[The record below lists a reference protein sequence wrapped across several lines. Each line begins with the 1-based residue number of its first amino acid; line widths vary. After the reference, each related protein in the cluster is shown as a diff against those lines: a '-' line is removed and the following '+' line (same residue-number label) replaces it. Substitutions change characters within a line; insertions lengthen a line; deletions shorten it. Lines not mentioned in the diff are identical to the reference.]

1 MRHFTSI
8 LLFFCLFHFK
18 STGQVLELDS
28 NFSYKNLG
36 KQLTY
41 MEDKSGKLSLSQ
53 VRAMEKALLFKPGK
67 EEILNLGNTKS
78 AFWIKLTYI
87 SGSTGRNYLIL
98 DVPNIENIDCYSI
111 LSTGKIS
118 HLNAGA
124 IKPADRGVIVA
135 NNFIFELP
143 DQGIRKET
151 TEIFLRVKTN
161 NILMVPIKLAT
172 SENFIPGSTQRD
184 TLEIL
189 YIGVLITLF
198 LFNIFLYISIKD
210 SLYLYYGLY
219 VFSLAIYV
227 VVYLRG
233 YGYLLGQ
240 HLRILINLYPHV
252 FLSVAVAASILFSKK
267 FLNLPLIFPK
277 IDKICNFLI
286 VCCGVMFISSASGF
300 KGLSASLAQYISIVA
315 SVVLWISGVVSF
327 KKGHQPAKFYIMA
340 WTFITFTVIAVALSL
355 QGIVTYHDYTFEF
368 VPVGSTI
375 ELLLLSFALGDRYK
389 TIIQNEQKAR
399 DENLLLV
406 KNQNQLLEKQV
417 EDRTLKLSETILKL
431 EDSNA
436 VKNKLFSII
445 AHDLRSPF
453 NSLISIFSLK
463 DMDLLT
469 FDELKLLLNENQK
482 NIETIH
488 NTLNNL
494 LYWAKSQMEEVTTQ
508 HTHFDLKHLVEN
520 LMLVYQPLIEK
531 KGILSRLQVEGDTM
545 VYADENQIQL
555 VLRNL
560 IDNAIKFTSHGRT
573 ILIALTGR
581 NNGLEV
587 SLSNTITDP
596 APFNLKNIMNSPT
609 LQTTYGTNMEKGVG
623 LGLHLCKEYLRSN
636 GSELKAKVDG
646 DMVTFYFELKH

>member
-1 MRHFTSI
+1 
-8 LLFFCLFHFK
+8 
-18 STGQVLELDS
+18 
-28 NFSYKNLG
+28 
-36 KQLTY
+36 
-41 MEDKSGKLSLSQ
+41 
-53 VRAMEKALLFKPGK
+53 
-67 EEILNLGNTKS
+67 
-78 AFWIKLTYI
+78 
-87 SGSTGRNYLIL
+87 
-98 DVPNIENIDCYSI
+98 
-111 LSTGKIS
+111 
-118 HLNAGA
+118 
-124 IKPADRGVIVA
+124 
-135 NNFIFELP
+135 
-143 DQGIRKET
+143 
-151 TEIFLRVKTN
+151 
-161 NILMVPIKLAT
+161 
-172 SENFIPGSTQRD
+172 
-184 TLEIL
+184 
-189 YIGVLITLF
+189 
-198 LFNIFLYISIKD
+198 
-210 SLYLYYGLY
+210 
-219 VFSLAIYV
+219 
-227 VVYLRG
+227 
-233 YGYLLGQ
+233 
-240 HLRILINLYPHV
+240 
-252 FLSVAVAASILFSKK
+252 
-267 FLNLPLIFPK
+267 
-277 IDKICNFLI
+277 
-286 VCCGVMFISSASGF
+286 
-300 KGLSASLAQYISIVA
+300 
-315 SVVLWISGVVSF
+315 
-327 KKGHQPAKFYIMA
+327 MA

-508 HTHFDLKHLVEN
+508 YTHFDLKHLVEN

-531 KGILSRLQVEGDTM
+531 KGIISRLQVEGDTM